1 MFGKKTTVPN
11 TISDRQMTDLSRRA
25 QKANP
30 SWLSDKAIKQRKA
43 SNAQQRKAS
52 QS

>member
-1 MFGKKTTVPN
+1 M
-11 TISDRQMTDLSRRA
+11 SDLSRRA

-30 SWLSDKAIKQRKA
+30 SMFSDTAIKQRTA
-43 SNAQQRKAS
+43 SNAQQCKAS